1 MTQTAAATRIR
12 SFQPQSSVPAPVPSG
27 SQLAARQQVAA
38 HERRRL
44 ARELHDGAIQ
54 EVLAA
59 GLAIDACLADAPPGS
74 SMHAMLE
81 DARRLTASALRR
93 LRTSLQTLR
102 EGACDP
108 DEDLPDMLRRLTAR
122 HPARQVGVSIEVTG
136 APVPLTAAIRQSLFQ
151 IAGECVFNAAIHGR
165 ARHAVIRLSYDRG
178 TVALSVA
185 DDGYGK
191 PRTLRKIIRG
201 EVPGTGGGYHLGL
214 ADIAGQAEEMGW
226 TLRVDRSDLGGI
238 AVQVRLPAPV
248 PAPRE
253 PAESTVLIAW
263 RAHG

>member
-1 MTQTAAATRIR
+1 MTQTAAATQIR
-12 SFQPQSSVPAPVPSG
+12 SFQPESSALSPVAHG
-27 SQLAARQQVAA
+27 SQLAPRQQVAA
-38 HERRRL
+38 YERRRL

-59 GLAIDACLADAPPGS
+59 GLAIDVCLADAPPGS
-74 SMHAMLE
+74 SMQATLE

-93 LRTSLQTLR
+93 LRSSLQTLR

-122 HPARQVGVSIEVTG
+122 HRGRQVEVSVEVTG
-136 APVPLTAAIRQSLFQ
+136 AVVPLSAPVRRSLFQ
-151 IAGECVFNAAIHGR
+151 VASECVFNAAVHGQ

-178 TVALSVA
+178 RATLCVA

-191 PRTLRKIIRG
+191 LRTLRKIIRG

-214 ADIAGQAEEMGW
+214 ADIAGRAEELGW
-226 TLRVDRSDLGGI
+226 TLRVDRSELGGI
-238 AVQVRLPAPV
+238 AVQVRLPVPV
-248 PAPRE
+248 PAPRD
-253 PAESTVLIAW
+253 PADREVLHG